1 MKQEIMEITAQ
12 RLLAPRIYE
21 MTLTGELVKEMSVPG
36 QFVHLRVPRNDLLL
50 RRPISINHIDQENG
64 TFRIIYRV
72 EGDGTRVF
80 SELKPGDKLDVM
92 GPLGNGF
99 QLSEI
104 HAGDIVY
111 IIGGGIGIPPL
122 YELSKQVIAL
132 GAKPIHFLGYASKEV
147 MYYENEFRELGETR
161 IATDDGTYG
170 IHGNVG
176 NLLVV
181 SEEIPTVVF
190 SCGANG
196 MLRAVE
202 NLYLHKV
209 DNVQL
214 SLEARMACGMGA
226 CYACVC
232 HLQED
237 ETGKKSVKVC
247 DEGPIFPAGKVVL

>member
-1 MKQEIMEITAQ
+1 MKQELMEIIAQ

-21 MTLTGELVKEMSVPG
+21 MTLKGALVEQMEVPG
-36 QFVHLRVPRNDLLL
+36 QFLHLRVPQNDLLL
-50 RRPISINHIDQENG
+50 RRPISINDINHEEG
-64 TFRIIYRV
+64 TCRIIYRV

-80 SELKPGDKLDVM
+80 SEMKVGDKLDVM

-99 QLSEI
+99 QLSEL
-104 HAGDIVY
+104 HAGETAFIV
-111 IIGGGIGIPPL
+111 GGGIGIPPL
-122 YELSKQVIAL
+122 YELSKQLIAK
-132 GAKPIHFLGYASKEV
+132 GVTPVHFLGFASKEV
-147 MYYENEFRELGETR
+147 MYYEEEFLALGDTY
-161 IATDDGTYG
+161 IATDDGSYG
-170 IHGNVG
+170 THGHVG
-176 NLLVV
+176 HLLAQMM
-181 SEEIPTVVF
+181 EQPNAVF

-202 NLYLHKV
+202 SRYLGKV
-209 DNVQL
+209 ANVQL

-237 ETGKKSVKVC
+237 ESGQKSVKIC